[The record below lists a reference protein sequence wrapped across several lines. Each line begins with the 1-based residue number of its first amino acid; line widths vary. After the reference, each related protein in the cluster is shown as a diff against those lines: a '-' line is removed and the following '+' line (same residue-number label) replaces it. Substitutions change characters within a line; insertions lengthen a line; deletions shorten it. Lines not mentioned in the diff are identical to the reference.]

1 MKLVI
6 DVPKMDITDLEDLHV
21 ASWECI
27 SWQSKKMHT
36 AMIASVDVYKEQKPR
51 TELFGPLGSPDK
63 TRQRQQAQQEYDLL
77 CWGFPTDGS
86 SPEALVYPVTE
97 QETAP

>member
-6 DVPKMDITDLEDLHV
+6 DVPKIDITDLEDLHV

-36 AMIASVDVYKEQKPR
+36 AMIASVDAYQEQKPR
-51 TELFGPLGSPDK
+51 TDLFGPLDSPGK

-77 CWGFPTDGS
+77 RWGLPIDG
-86 SPEALVYPVTE
+86 EALVYPVTE

>member
-51 TELFGPLGSPDK
+51 TELFGPPGSPDK
-63 TRQRQQAQQEYDLL
+63 TRQRQAQQEYDLL
-77 CWGFPTDGS
+77 CWGFPTDGN
-86 SPEALVYPVTE
+86 SPEALVTE